1 MYTIDVEGTP
11 YYLIPTDEHI
21 PTDGEIYVAVCHDHE
36 IVFPIVIHD
45 IFLSEIADGYEQ
57 YATVPWDA
65 PDAHERKSVR
75 RDVEYVA
82 QYYGYRIV
90 DEGCSH

>member
-11 YYLIPTDEHI
+11 YRLVSTGVHTT
-21 PTDGEIYVAVCHDHE
+21 TDGEIYVAVCHDHE
-36 IVFPIVIHD
+36 IVFPIAIHD
-45 IFLSEIADGYEQ
+45 TFISEIADGREQ
-57 YATVPWDA
+57 YATVPWDV
-65 PDAHERKSVR
+65 PSAHAARLVR
-75 RDVEYVA
+75 GDVEDVA